1 MKKLK
6 IYYLLFALIFCF
18 NVTSYSQTT
27 DKKQIMQDTVK
38 ANEIKLLLKVSGT
51 TDFAYVI
58 IDDVMSNYKKMIKE
72 VPEDYWI
79 KLKQQ
84 IDISSFTSKIVAVY
98 DKRFSVEEIRVLI
111 TFFQSPVGTKWA
123 VSLKDMNDEVMIQ
136 ADIFGKFV
144 YESLNKQLEKDG
156 YMNSG
161 K

>member
-1 MKKLK
+1 M
-6 IYYLLFALIFCF
+6 FALILC
-18 NVTSYSQTT
+18 VDLAVYSQTT
-27 DKKQIMQDTVK
+27 EIKLQVSDTIK

-58 IDDVMSNYKKMIKE
+58 IDDVMSNYKKMISG
-72 VPEDYWI
+72 VPDDYWT

-98 DKRFSVEEIRVLI
+98 DKRFSLEEIRVLV

-123 VSLKDMNDEVMIQ
+123 ISLKDMNDEVMIQ

-156 YMNSG
+156 YMNTG

>member
-1 MKKLK
+1 MKFLK
-6 IYYLLFALIFCF
+6 FSCLMFALILC
-18 NVTSYSQTT
+18 VDLAVYSQTT
-27 DKKQIMQDTVK
+27 EIKLQVSDTIK

-58 IDDVMSNYKKMIKE
+58 IDDVMSNYKKMISG
-72 VPEDYWI
+72 VPDDYWT

-98 DKRFSVEEIRVLI
+98 DKRFSLEEIRVLV

-123 VSLKDMNDEVMIQ
+123 ISLKDMNDEVMIQ

-156 YMNSG
+156 YMNTG